1 MLKVSVQSAGGNQED
16 SHSFELENEAGK
28 WLIDGKSFEG
38 DIAKLSETKY
48 HVIWNH
54 KSYLIEITEQN
65 TAGKTLSLTI
75 NGQPY
80 STILKDRIDLL
91 LEGMGLHAK
100 VTNKIN
106 HLKAPMPGLIQSVAV
121 KEGDKVSKGDILLV
135 LVAMKMENVIKAAG
149 DGTVKSMKII
159 AGQTVEKNQVMLEF
173 E

>member
-1 MLKVSVQSAGGNQED
+1 
-16 SHSFELENEAGK
+16 
-28 WLIDGKSFEG
+28 
-38 DIAKLSETKY
+38 
-48 HVIWNH
+48 
-54 KSYLIEITEQN
+54 
-65 TAGKTLSLTI
+65 
-75 NGQPY
+75 
-80 STILKDRIDLL
+80 LKDRIDLL

-106 HLKAPMPGLIQSVAV
+106 HLKAPMPGLIHSVAV